1 MPVFEFKSPVASA
14 SANIKVVTTS
24 VSAGFPSPAA
34 DDLEDEIDPIAWVV
48 RHPTSTFWWR
58 VEGNCLWDVGIRD
71 GDLIAVDRAGKRRV
85 GRAVLAVVDGA
96 VTAKILRKRNDR
108 YFLAPANTQE
118 HFPDIELNEDSEIWG
133 VIAGCGTALSTGMK
147 TPIAISDSANFYV
160 SAERLFE
167 PSLKNTPVIVLSNN
181 DGCAVARSDEAK
193 ALGIKM
199 GAPFHK
205 LKDVISKHGVRVFSS
220 NYTALWRY

>member
-1 MPVFEFKSPVASA
+1 MPVFELKSPVALT

-85 GRAVLAVVDGA
+85 G
-96 VTAKILRKRNDR
+96 
-108 YFLAPANTQE
+108 
-118 HFPDIELNEDSEIWG
+118 
-133 VIAGCGTALSTGMK
+133 CGRWSGH
-147 TPIAISDSANFYV
+147 
-160 SAERLFE
+160 
-167 PSLKNTPVIVLSNN
+167 
-181 DGCAVARSDEAK
+181 G
-193 ALGIKM
+193 
-199 GAPFHK
+199 
-205 LKDVISKHGVRVFSS
+205 KDTS
-220 NYTALWRY
+220 

>member
-1 MPVFEFKSPVASA
+1 MSVFKLESPVASTSA
-14 SANIKVVTTS
+14 SIQVVTTS

-71 GDLIAVDRAGKRRV
+71 GDLIAVDRAGKRRI

-108 YFLAPANTQE
+108 YFLAPANEQE

-133 VIAGCGTALSTGMK
+133 VIAG
-147 TPIAISDSANFYV
+147 V
-160 SAERLFE
+160 
-167 PSLKNTPVIVLSNN
+167 
-181 DGCAVARSDEAK
+181 
-193 ALGIKM
+193 
-199 GAPFHK
+199 
-205 LKDVISKHGVRVFSS
+205 VR
-220 NYTALWRY
+220 RYPLE